1 MKFNELLNAFHQA
14 QHNLMVYM
22 VEEIKKVAIN
32 PIIFYDNDIFVSIDS
47 SDYDEYEDMTF
58 VNSVYVEDDIV
69 WVSANLD
76 YKFEDLKISEQ
87 ICIFNEIKDIINL

>member
-47 SDYDEYEDMTF
+47 SDYDEFEEINF
-58 VNSVYVEDDIV
+58 VRSVYVEDDVV
-69 WVSANLD
+69 WVSANLE
-76 YKFEDLKISEQ
+76 YNFEDLKISEQ
-87 ICIFNEIKDIINL
+87 ICIFNGIKNNINL

>member
-47 SDYDEYEDMTF
+47 SEYDEYEDMTF

-69 WVSANLD
+69 WVSANLE

-87 ICIFNEIKDIINL
+87 ICIFNEIKNIINL

>member
-22 VEEIKKVAIN
+22 IEEIKKAAIN

-47 SDYDEYEDMTF
+47 SDYDEYEEMTF
-58 VNSVYVEDDIV
+58 VNSVYVEDDVV

-87 ICIFNEIKDIINL
+87 ICIFNEIKNNINL

>member
-87 ICIFNEIKDIINL
+87 ICIFNEIKNNINL

>member
-14 QHNLMVYM
+14 QHNLMAYM

-87 ICIFNEIKDIINL
+87 ICIFNEIKNNINL

>member
-47 SDYDEYEDMTF
+47 SEYDEYDEMTF

-87 ICIFNEIKDIINL
+87 ICIFNEIKNIIIL

>member
-14 QHNLMVYM
+14 QHNLMTYM

-32 PIIFYDNDIFVSIDS
+32 PIIFYDNDIFISIDS
-47 SDYDEYEDMTF
+47 SDYDEYDEMIF

-87 ICIFNEIKDIINL
+87 ICIFNEIKNNINL

>member
-47 SDYDEYEDMTF
+47 SDYDEFEEINF
-58 VNSVYVEDDIV
+58 VRSVYVEDDVV
-69 WVSANLD
+69 WVSANLE
-76 YKFEDLKISEQ
+76 YNFEDLKISEQ
-87 ICIFNEIKDIINL
+87 ICIFNEIKNNINL

>member
-22 VEEIKKVAIN
+22 NEEIKKIAIN

-47 SDYDEYEDMTF
+47 SDYDEYEEMTF

-87 ICIFNEIKDIINL
+87 ICIFNEIKNIINL

>member
-22 VEEIKKVAIN
+22 IEEIKKVAIN
-32 PIIFYDNDIFVSIDS
+32 PIVFYDNDVFVSIDS
-47 SDYDEYEDMTF
+47 SEYDEYEDMIF

-69 WVSANLD
+69 WVSANLE

-87 ICIFNEIKDIINL
+87 ICIFNEIKNIINL